1 MHGFYNKYL
10 YINLK
15 DKTYREKKL
24 SDGVLAANLG
34 GKGLATHLLLENL
47 APGTDPLSPEQI
59 AEYEAKYRPSLR
71 SGSRKIRSAF

>member
-24 SDGVLAANLG
+24 SDEVLAANLG

-47 APGTDPLSPEQI
+47 APGT
-59 AEYEAKYRPSLR
+59 RPFVTGTNRRVR
-71 SGSRKIRSAF
+71 SEVSGNP